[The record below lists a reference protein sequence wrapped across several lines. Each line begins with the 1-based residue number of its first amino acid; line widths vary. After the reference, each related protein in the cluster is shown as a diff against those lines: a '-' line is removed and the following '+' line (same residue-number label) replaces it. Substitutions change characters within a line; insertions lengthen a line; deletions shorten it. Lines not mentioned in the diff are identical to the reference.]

1 MSKCCIDIFWEILCV
16 YEFYEYGWNL
26 LNGYMGK

>member
-1 MSKCCIDIFWEILCV
+1 MSKCCIDIFWELCV

-26 LNGYMGK
+26 LNGYLGK